1 MRSQS
6 SSTHAEIVRLEP
18 LTGGQSATAASPPNT
33 TGRGSAAGPGPAEA
47 PGLTPA
53 IALAAPA
60 TLASDDPRIARLFE
74 MTSDLLATIS
84 LDGRFTLLNPA
95 WEAVLGWTRAE
106 LEANPIHEL
115 IHPDD
120 VEQTLALLL
129 AGNHR
134 PAHLENFTNRY
145 RHRDGSWRWLLW
157 SARCDGDTWYAAAKD
172 VTDRMWLERQA
183 LRDPL
188 THLPNRLLL
197 MDRTRQALSRI
208 HRSGAVVA
216 LLFID
221 LDRFKAVNDN
231 FGHDV
236 GDRLLIA
243 VADRLAEMM
252 RDSDTVARLGGDEFV
267 VLGEEMK
274 TDEEAFGLAERV
286 VQTLQQPFHIGSVE
300 VSMPASVGVSI
311 THDPDADPESMLR
324 EADVAMYRAK
334 GAGGQRPEMFDEG
347 LRQEMTA
354 HLEIEERLLKALPH
368 DELVLT
374 YQPILPLG
382 GGRAIGCE
390 ALVRW
395 HPDGEDESTID
406 ELLPATFLPRAEE
419 SDLIVQIGDWVLHTA
434 CAQAASWRRRGI
446 SMPISINIS
455 ARELSELDL
464 AARVNKEL
472 MRFQL
477 PGRALCLEVT
487 EEAVLR
493 DPERARA
500 TLGEVRRLGVAIA
513 LDSFGGRD
521 ASIGLP
527 RKLPLDM
534 LKLDRGLIQSFE
546 RDRETRA
553 MVAAMIALAH
563 KAGLTAVAVGIE
575 TNRQLALARELDCRV
590 GQGFLLHRPDSPERL
605 RLTGD
610 AGAVTSAPWRPRVR
624 LGESSRR
631 R

>member
-1 MRSQS
+1 MPSPIPSTRSEAV
-6 SSTHAEIVRLEP
+6 TRLEQLMANGP
-18 LTGGQSATAASPPNT
+18 ATAPPPSV
-33 TGRGSAAGPGPAEA
+33 TGTE
-47 PGLTPA
+47 TP
-53 IALAAPA
+53 
-60 TLASDDPRIARLFE
+60 TGDPRIARLFE

-84 LDGRFTLLNPA
+84 LEGRFTLLNPA
-95 WEAVLGWTRAE
+95 WEHVLGWTREE
-106 LEANPIHEL
+106 LQANPIQEL

-197 MDRTRQALSRI
+197 MDRTRQALARL
-208 HRSGAVVA
+208 HRGGGVVA
-216 LLFID
+216 LLFVD

-236 GDRLLIA
+236 GDRLLIS
-243 VADRLAEMM
+243 VAERLAEMM

-267 VLGEEMK
+267 ILGEALVS
-274 TDEEAFGLAERV
+274 DAEALALAERV
-286 VQTLQQPFHIGSVE
+286 LQTLKEPFHIGPAE

-311 THDPDADPESMLR
+311 SHDPETDPEAMLR

-334 GAGGQRPEMFDEG
+334 GAGGRRLEIFDES
-347 LRQEMTA
+347 LRREMTA
-354 HLEIEERLLKALPH
+354 HLEIEQRLLKALPH

-374 YQPILPLG
+374 YQPILPLA
-382 GGRAIGCE
+382 GGRAVGCE

-395 HPDGEDESTID
+395 HPDGDEESKID
-406 ELLPATFLPRAEE
+406 ELLPATFLPRAEDSE
-419 SDLIVQIGDWVLHTA
+419 LIVQIGEWVLNAA
-434 CAQAASWRRRGI
+434 CAQAAAWRQQGI
-446 SMPISINIS
+446 SIPISINVS
-455 ARELSELDL
+455 ARELCEPDL
-464 AARVNKEL
+464 AERVRNEL
-472 MRFQL
+472 TRFQL

-500 TLGEVRRLGVAIA
+500 TLAEVRRLGVMVA
-513 LDSFGGRD
+513 LDSFGAGD
-521 ASIGLP
+521 SSITLP
-527 RKLPLDM
+527 RNLPLDM
-534 LKLDRGLIQSFE
+534 LKLDRSLIQSFE

-563 KAGLTAVAVGIE
+563 EAGLTAVAVGIE
-575 TNRQLALARELDCRV
+575 TNRQLALARELDCTI

-605 RLTGD
+605 RFAGD

-624 LGESSRR
+624 LGESKRR

>member
-1 MRSQS
+1 VV
-6 SSTHAEIVRLEP
+6 TELEQP
-18 LTGGQSATAASPPNT
+18 TAAQ
-33 TGRGSAAGPGPAEA
+33 PGDE
-47 PGLTPA
+47 
-53 IALAAPA
+53 
-60 TLASDDPRIARLFE
+60 RIARLFE

-95 WEAVLGWTRAE
+95 WEQVLGWTREE
-106 LEANPIHEL
+106 LQANPIQEL

-120 VEQTLALLL
+120 VEQTRALMLT
-129 AGNHR
+129 GDQR

-188 THLPNRLLL
+188 TKLPNRLLL
-197 MDRTRQALSRI
+197 MDRARQALARL
-208 HRSGAVVA
+208 HRSSGVVA

-236 GDRLLIA
+236 GDRVLIG
-243 VADRLAEMM
+243 VAERLAEMM

-267 VLGEEMK
+267 ILGEEIE
-274 TDEEAFGLAERV
+274 TDAEALALAERV
-286 VQTLQQPFHIGSVE
+286 LLTLNEPFHVGAVE
-300 VSMPASVGVSI
+300 VSMPASVGVSVAR
-311 THDPDADPESMLR
+311 DPDTDPESMLR

-334 GAGGQRPEMFDEG
+334 GSGGRRLEMFDEG
-347 LRQEMTA
+347 LRQEMSA
-354 HLEIEERLLKALPH
+354 HLEIEERLLQALPH

-374 YQPILPLG
+374 YQPIVPLA

-395 HPDGEDESTID
+395 HPDGEEESKID
-406 ELLPATFLPRAEE
+406 ELLPATFLPRAEDSE
-419 SDLIVQIGDWVLHTA
+419 LIVQIGDWVLHTA
-434 CAQAASWRRRGI
+434 CAQAAAWRRAGVTI
-446 SMPISINIS
+446 PISINIS
-455 ARELSELDL
+455 ARELHELDL
-464 AARVNKEL
+464 AARVRREL
-472 MRFQL
+472 THFQL

-493 DPERARA
+493 DPERART
-500 TLGEVRRLGVAIA
+500 TLAEVRRLGVRIA
-513 LDSFGGRD
+513 LDSFGAGEG
-521 ASIGLP
+521 SIALP
-527 RKLPLDM
+527 RNLPLDM
-534 LKLDRGLIQSFE
+534 LKLDRGLIHTFE
-546 RDRETRA
+546 RNRETRA

-563 KAGLTAVAVGIE
+563 KSGLTAVAVGIE
-575 TNRQLALARELDCRV
+575 TNRQLALARELDCTV
-590 GQGFLLHRPDSPERL
+590 GQGFLLHRPDAPERL

-610 AGAVTSAPWRPRVR
+610 AGTVTSAPWRPRVR
-624 LGESSRR
+624 LGESTRR
-631 R
+631 L

>member
-1 MRSQS
+1 
-6 SSTHAEIVRLEP
+6 
-18 LTGGQSATAASPPNT
+18 
-33 TGRGSAAGPGPAEA
+33 
-47 PGLTPA
+47 
-53 IALAAPA
+53 
-60 TLASDDPRIARLFE
+60 
-74 MTSDLLATIS
+74 
-84 LDGRFTLLNPA
+84 
-95 WEAVLGWTRAE
+95 
-106 LEANPIHEL
+106 
-115 IHPDD
+115 
-120 VEQTLALLL
+120 
-129 AGNHR
+129 
-134 PAHLENFTNRY
+134 
-145 RHRDGSWRWLLW
+145 
-157 SARCDGDTWYAAAKD
+157 
-172 VTDRMWLERQA
+172 MWLERQA

-197 MDRTRQALSRI
+197 MDRTRQALSRVQ
-208 HRSGAVVA
+208 RSGGVVA

-221 LDRFKAVNDN
+221 LDRFKAINDN

-267 VLGEEMK
+267 ILGEEMK
-274 TDEEAFGLAERV
+274 SEDEAFALAERV
-286 VQTLQQPFHIGSVE
+286 VQTLERPFRVGPIE

-311 THDPDADPESMLR
+311 THDPEADPENMLR

-347 LRQEMTA
+347 LRQELTA
-354 HLEIEERLLKALPH
+354 HLEIEERLLRALPQ
-368 DELVLT
+368 DELALA

-382 GGRAIGCE
+382 GGRATGCE

-395 HPDGEDESTID
+395 YPDGEEESKID
-406 ELLPATFLPRAEE
+406 ELLPTTFLARAQE
-419 SDLIVQIGDWVLHTA
+419 SELIVQIGDWVLHTA
-434 CAQAASWRRRGI
+434 CAQAAEWRRHGI
-446 SMPISINIS
+446 AMPISINIS

-464 AARVNKEL
+464 AARVQKEL
-472 MRFQL
+472 ARFQL

-500 TLGEVRRLGVAIA
+500 ALGDVRRLGVAIA
-513 LDSFGGRD
+513 LDSFGARD
-521 ASIGLP
+521 ASITLP

-534 LKLDRGLIQSFE
+534 IKLDRGLIQSFE

-553 MVAAMIALAH
+553 MVAATIALAH

-575 TNRQLALARELDCRV
+575 TNRQLALARELDCRF
-590 GQGFLLHRPDSPERL
+590 GQGFLLHRPDAPERL
-605 RLTGD
+605 RLAGD
-610 AGAVTSAPWRPRVR
+610 GGAVTSAPWRPRVR
-624 LGESSRR
+624 LGESGRR